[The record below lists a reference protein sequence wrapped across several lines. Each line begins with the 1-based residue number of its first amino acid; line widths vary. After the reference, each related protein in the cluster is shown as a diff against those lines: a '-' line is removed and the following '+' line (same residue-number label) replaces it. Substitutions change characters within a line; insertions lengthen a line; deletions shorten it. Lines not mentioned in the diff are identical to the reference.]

1 MKLLRIVFA
10 HPVFINKQQVNNKAI
25 QNATSD
31 PLHSI
36 TTSTATLQKA
46 GLALHEV
53 PKVMNAEIYF
63 RPKGHEEFV
72 HQCRLGWDLPQ
83 CLPSAPLH

>member
-1 MKLLRIVFA
+1 MPHLTLY
-10 HPVFINKQQVNNKAI
+10 N
-25 QNATSD
+25 
-31 PLHSI
+31 SI
-36 TTSTATLQKA
+36 PSTATLQKA

-53 PKVMNAEIYF
+53 LKVMNAEIYF

-72 HQCRLGWDLPQ
+72 HQCRLGWHLPQ